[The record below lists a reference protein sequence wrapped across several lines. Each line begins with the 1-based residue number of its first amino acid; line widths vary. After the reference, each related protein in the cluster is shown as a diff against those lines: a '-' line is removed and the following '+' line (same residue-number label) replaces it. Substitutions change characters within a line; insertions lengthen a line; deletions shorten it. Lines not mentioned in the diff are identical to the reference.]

1 MKRRPAT
8 ESVFSKKPKG
18 DVVFNDAAFDLD
30 WLQMGATSVNDIKL
44 PEEQRTT
51 HRSGLGFES
60 DPLQNEKGVLSTRLT
75 KMKQQKVKTRVNN
88 GDEGYEEEEDIG
100 HGIVEQIIDKTSL
113 KSKQKS
119 VFSAD
124 NSKKNSKPS
133 KIESIDNFGS
143 RDTVSSRGKG
153 YKPDAEISDR
163 NTNINQDQDTS
174 SKKKDLFKERFHKE
188 NKRKKTRSKQK
199 NIRKDNRP
207 AEQRPNYRPI
217 TKETKVHMGIE
228 NV

>member
-1 MKRRPAT
+1 MKRGAAT
-8 ESVFSKKPKG
+8 ESVFSKKSKN

-30 WLQMGATSVNDIKL
+30 WLQMGGANSVNDIKL
-44 PEEQRTT
+44 PEEQSAT
-51 HRSGLGFES
+51 HRSGLGFKS
-60 DPLQNEKGVLSTRLT
+60 DPLQNDKGVLSTRLT
-75 KMKQQKVKTRVNN
+75 KMKQQKVKSRVNN
-88 GDEGYEEEEDIG
+88 GDEDDQEEEDIG

-124 NSKKNSKPS
+124 NSKKNIKPS
-133 KIESIDNFGS
+133 QIESNSNFGS
-143 RDTVSSRGKG
+143 RNTISKV
-153 YKPDAEISDR
+153 YKPNSEMLDR
-163 NTNINQDQDTS
+163 STDIDKDQNAS
-174 SKKKDLFKERFHKE
+174 SAKKKDLFKERFHKE